1 MRLRVSKLRIDSSKE
16 WLEAVLGDFD
26 AFLIDHAGCERKASA
41 TALSLVSHYPDR
53 RELVQEMA
61 QLAREELEH
70 FHQMLWLLQ
79 SRDLVLERDE
89 KDLYVQTLRR
99 EIRSG
104 ADEYFLDRLVVSG
117 IVEARGCERFGQV
130 ADALEPGA
138 LRDFY
143 REISRSEA
151 RHHGIFN
158 RLARR
163 YFGSSVVEAREAE
176 LLDRESEIL
185 QALPVRPVVH

>member
-1 MRLRVSKLRIDSSKE
+1 MSKLRVASSKE
-16 WLEAVLGDFD
+16 WRDAVLGDFD

-41 TALSLVSHYPDR
+41 TAMSLVSHYPDR
-53 RELVQEMA
+53 QVLVQEMTK
-61 QLAREELEH
+61 LAREELEH

-79 SRDLVLERDE
+79 CRNLVLRRDE
-89 KDLYVQTLRR
+89 KDLYVQSLRR

-104 ADEYFLDRLVVSG
+104 AEHYFLDRLIVSG

-130 ADALEPGA
+130 ADALGPGK
-138 LRDFY
+138 LHDFY

-151 RHHGIFN
+151 QHHGVFS

-163 YFGSSVVEAREAE
+163 YFDNAEVEARHAA
-176 LLDRESEIL
+176 LLDREAEIL
-185 QALPVRPVVH
+185 STIPIRAAVH

>member
-1 MRLRVSKLRIDSSKE
+1 MPKLRIASSKE

-53 RELVQEMA
+53 RVLVQEMV

-104 ADEYFLDRLVVSG
+104 VEDYFLDRLLVAG

-130 ADALEPGA
+130 ADALAPGR

-143 REISRSEA
+143 LEISRSEA
-151 RHHGIFN
+151 RHHGVFH

-163 YFGSSVVEAREAE
+163 YFDPRAVDARQAE
-176 LLDRESEIL
+176 LLDREAEIL